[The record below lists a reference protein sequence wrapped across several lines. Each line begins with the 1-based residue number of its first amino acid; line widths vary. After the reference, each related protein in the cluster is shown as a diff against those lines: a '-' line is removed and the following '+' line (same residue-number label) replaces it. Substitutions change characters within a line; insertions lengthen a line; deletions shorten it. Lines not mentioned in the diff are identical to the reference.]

1 MSEIRGL
8 AESDR
13 LLTSKEAARRL
24 RVHVDTLREWRLR
37 GLVGYVRLGHR
48 TVRIPQSE
56 LDRLLGRGARP
67 AKLLRQAGGRDA
79 ASPQPRNEQK
89 GEEQ

>member
-1 MSEIRGL
+1 MNPNPGVNPIRGL

-13 LLTSKEAARRL
+13 LLTTAEVARRL
-24 RVHVDTLREWRLR
+24 RIHVDTLREWRLL

-56 LDRLLGRGARP
+56 LDRLLAAGARP
-67 AKLLRQAGGRDA
+67 AKSKGG
-79 ASPQPRNEQK
+79 NK
-89 GEEQ
+89 